1 MPGTVFAQLEDVK
14 ANITVG
20 EVDEAAAIVYIDVLA
35 LRARAAGGRPGLFN
49 LAIES
54 KWQPDVPAKKQRA
67 L

>member
-1 MPGTVFAQLEDVK
+1 MPGTVFAPLEDVI

-20 EVDEAAAIVYIDVLA
+20 EVDEAAIVYIDVLA

>member
-1 MPGTVFAQLEDVK
+1 
-14 ANITVG
+14 VG
-20 EVDEAAAIVYIDVLA
+20 EVDEAAIVYIDALA